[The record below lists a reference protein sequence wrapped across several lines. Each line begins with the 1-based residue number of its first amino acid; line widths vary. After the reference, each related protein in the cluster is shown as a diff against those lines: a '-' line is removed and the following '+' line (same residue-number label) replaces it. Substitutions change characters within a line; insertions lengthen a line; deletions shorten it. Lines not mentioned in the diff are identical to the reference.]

1 MVEKIEEELDMQ
13 FKEILVEDGLYAEGE
28 IEDEVE
34 LEEIWKSIK
43 AKAPELN
50 GRMGILLISKLGLR
64 DVPKS
69 DILKLIESITGE

>member
-1 MVEKIEEELDMQ
+1 MVEKIEEVLDME
-13 FKEILVEDGLYAEGE
+13 FKEILIEEGIYAEGE
-28 IEDEVE
+28 IGDEVE
-34 LEEIWKSIK
+34 LEVLWKSVK

>member
-34 LEEIWKSIK
+34 LEGLWKSIK